1 MRRWI
6 GTASA
11 RKEVNEPM
19 RPNTGQSLQRSLE
32 MKRTRMMVFGALF
45 AVLAGAGALMLSAE
59 PAYACTGGGSGG
71 GSDYSWSWDWYWSN

>member
-1 MRRWI
+1 
-6 GTASA
+6 
-11 RKEVNEPM
+11 
-19 RPNTGQSLQRSLE
+19 